1 MRQNRKSAI
10 GSDADP
16 AKTKHPVHHGNKR
29 QTPHHRN
36 AFQLR
41 ENSPGAGFHRPER
54 GDRPSGFQF
63 RVLGQHHP
71 HLPAP
76 LGQKLL
82 GGQSRFRGRT
92 EDTDLRVCTLD
103 LFNVHNEEDFYAQL
117 TQCVLKATASK
128 WEEIIGAIKKFFASL
143 VSKTSLSNDPNQD
156 ISVEFDWKEVKQKP
170 DEILNLAE
178 KIAQEKGL
186 RIIVCIDEF
195 QNIADFDDPVFFQ
208 KRLRSHWQRHRHVAY
223 CLYGSK
229 RHMMMDVFTNA
240 SMPFY
245 KFGDLLFLEK
255 ITKAD
260 WIPFLKERFRST
272 GKQIETAAAE
282 RIADLADCHPYYVQ
296 QLAQQSW
303 FRTQNRCTP
312 QTVAEAHA
320 ALVGQLSLLFV
331 NLSDNLTAQQLN
343 LLKAIHSGE
352 SSLTSAAVLKKY
364 GINSSASVIRSKQAL
379 IEKDILD
386 DQGGKLSF
394 QDPIFAYWLKHE
406 YFKIR

>member
-1 MRQNRKSAI
+1 MPIRRNQNTPCIMATRDKRPTTELPFSFGKIAQEQDFTDRKEETAHLVSNFESLVNTI
-10 GSDADP
+10 LISPRRWGKSSLV
-16 AKTKHPVHHGNKR
+16 AKAASLAE
-29 QTPHHRN
+29 QRN
-36 AFQLR
+36 
-41 ENSPGAGFHRPER
+41 S
-54 GDRPSGFQF
+54 
-63 RVLGQHHP
+63 
-71 HLPAP
+71 
-76 LGQKLL
+76 
-82 GGQSRFRGRT
+82 
-92 EDTDLRVCTLD
+92 DLRVCALD

-128 WEEIIGAIKKFFASL
+128 WEEIVGTIKKFFAGL
-143 VSKTSLSNDPNQD
+143 VPKISLSSDPNQD

-255 ITKAD
+255 ISKAD

-343 LLKAIHSGE
+343 LLKAILSGE